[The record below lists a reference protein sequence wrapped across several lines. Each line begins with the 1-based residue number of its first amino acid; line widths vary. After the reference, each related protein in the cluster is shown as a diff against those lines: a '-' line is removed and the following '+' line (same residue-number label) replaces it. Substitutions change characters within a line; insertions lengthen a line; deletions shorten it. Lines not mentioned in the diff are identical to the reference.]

1 MLAALRAGQVETA
14 ILIDVTA
21 VEIKRRGLIEITATG
36 LGSAP
41 TTQMYRNK
49 NVAEKVV
56 GALNELKKDGY
67 YDKLF
72 DKYGLTK
79 LPVETFAI
87 RGPGPQ

>member
-49 NVAEKVV
+49 NVAEKVAA
-56 GALNELKKDGY
+56 ALTELKKEGY

-79 LPVETFAI
+79 LPVETFVI
-87 RGPGPQ
+87 RGPGPT